1 MMVET
6 VVVTASPGTFP
17 GLVEALRALPVL
29 VEEHPL
35 MNFAPP
41 ADWAP
46 LDSALDRLD
55 SYGVV
60 AFTSPRAAGA
70 VVDRMAGRRM
80 RRLQGQNTPTAWA
93 GGPATRTALGGA
105 LGQVRTPSEADAAT
119 LGAAEALA
127 RAMLD
132 ARVGGPVLFPCGD
145 SRREELPERLRSHGI
160 TVDEV
165 VCYRSVLASESAAH
179 AAAARGTVLVVASPT
194 VADLLVRACP
204 PDARPDLLAVGPTT
218 AASARA
224 SGWSPAAVAS
234 KPSVEALAAAV
245 RNVLARRSV
254 HE

>member
-1 MMVET
+1 MIVET
-6 VVVTASPGTFP
+6 VVVTASAGTFP

-41 ADWAP
+41 PDWAP
-46 LDSALDRLD
+46 LDSALDRLE
-55 SYGVV
+55 SYPAV
-60 AFTSPRAAGA
+60 AFTSPRAATA
-70 VVDRMAGRRM
+70 VVVRMAGRSM
-80 RRLQGQNTPTAWA
+80 RRRPGQNTPRAWA
-93 GGPATRTALGGA
+93 GGAATGTALGDV
-105 LGQVRTPSEADAAT
+105 LGQVRTPSEADAAR

-127 RAMLD
+127 GAMLD
-132 ARVGGPVLFPCGD
+132 AQVDGPVLFPCGD
-145 SRREELPERLRSHGI
+145 TRRDELPKRLRSHGI
-160 TVDEV
+160 RVDEV

-179 AAAARGTVLVVASPT
+179 AAAARGTVLVVASPA

-234 KPSVEALAAAV
+234 KPTAEALAAAV
-245 RNVLARRSV
+245 RNVLARRSA

>member
-1 MMVET
+1 MVET
-6 VVVTASPGTFP
+6 VVLTASAGAFP
-17 GLVEALRALPVL
+17 GLVEALRAIPVL

-46 LDSALDRLD
+46 LDSALDGWE
-55 SYGVV
+55 SYAAV
-60 AFTSPRAAGA
+60 AFTSPRAAAA
-70 VVDRMAGRRM
+70 VVDRMAGRR
-80 RRLQGQNTPTAWA
+80 RRRSLGQTMPMVWA
-93 GGPATRTALGGA
+93 GGPVTAAALGDA
-105 LGQVRTPSEADAAT
+105 LGRVRTPSEADAET

-132 ARVGGPVLFPCGD
+132 AEVGGPVLFPCGD
-145 SRREELPERLRSHGI
+145 NRRDALPERLGSHGI
-160 TVDEV
+160 RVDEV

-179 AAAARGTVLVVASPT
+179 AAAVRGTVLVVASPT

-234 KPSVEALAAAV
+234 RPDAEALAAAV
-245 RNVLARRSV
+245 RNVLARRST

>member
-1 MMVET
+1 MAET
-6 VVVTASPGTFP
+6 VVLTASAGTFP
-17 GLVEALRALPVL
+17 GLVEALSAIPVR

-41 ADWAP
+41 ADWAS
-46 LDSALDRLD
+46 LDSALDCWETYAAAAL
-55 SYGVV
+55 
-60 AFTSPRAAGA
+60 TSPRAAAA
-70 VVDRMAGRRM
+70 VVDRMAGRRS
-80 RRLQGQNTPTAWA
+80 RRPLGEDTPMLWA
-93 GGPATRTALGGA
+93 GGLATAAMLGDALGR
-105 LGQVRTPSEADAAT
+105 VRIPSEADTQT
-119 LGAAEALA
+119 LGAAAALA

-132 ARVGGPVLFPCGD
+132 AGVSGPVLFPCGD
-145 SRREELPERLRSHGI
+145 SRRDELPRLLRNHGL

-165 VCYRSVLASESAAH
+165 VCYRSVLASVSAAH
-179 AAAARGTVLVVASPT
+179 AAAARGTMLVVASPT

-234 KPSVEALAAAV
+234 QPSAEALAAAV
-245 RNVLARRSV
+245 RKVLARRST

>member
-1 MMVET
+1 MVET
-6 VVVTASPGTFP
+6 VVVTASAGTFP
-17 GLVEALRALPVL
+17 GLAEALRALPVL

-46 LDSALDRLD
+46 LDSALDRLN
-55 SYGVV
+55 SYGAV
-60 AFTSPRAAGA
+60 AFTSRRAAAA
-70 VVDRMAGRRM
+70 VVDRMVGRR
-80 RRLQGQNTPTAWA
+80 RQRGQNAPTAWA
-93 GGPATRTALGGA
+93 GGPATGAVLGDV
-105 LGQVRTPSEADAAT
+105 LGQVRTPSGAEAER

-132 ARVGGPVLFPCGD
+132 AGVVGPVLFPCGD
-145 SRREELPERLRSHGI
+145 SRRDELPERLRSHGI

-224 SGWSPAAVAS
+224 SGWSPSAVAS

-245 RNVLARRSV
+245 RHLLASRSAN
-254 HE
+254 E

>member
-6 VVVTASPGTFP
+6 VVVTASAGTFP
-17 GLVEALRALPVL
+17 GLAEALRALPVL

-41 ADWAP
+41 ADWVP

-55 SYGVV
+55 SYGAV
-60 AFTSPRAAGA
+60 AFTSPRAAAA
-70 VVDRMAGRRM
+70 VVDRMAVRRA
-80 RRLQGQNTPTAWA
+80 RLQGQSAPMVWA
-93 GGPATRTALGGA
+93 GGPATAAALGDA
-105 LGQVRTPSEADAAT
+105 LGRVRTPSEADAGS

-127 RAMLD
+127 RAMVD
-132 ARVGGPVLFPCGD
+132 AGVGGPVLFPCGD
-145 SRREELPERLRSHGI
+145 NRREELPERLRSHGI
-160 TVDEV
+160 AVDEI
-165 VCYRSVLASESAAH
+165 VCYRSVLASEAAAH

-204 PDARPDLLAVGPTT
+204 LDGRPDLLAVGPTT
-218 AASARA
+218 AAAARA

-245 RNVLARRSV
+245 RNVLARRS
-254 HE
+254 